1 MEIYQEFGN
10 DLTLSENGDLKSV
23 DGLELSNQ
31 RIIRRLMNMPIS
43 LSNPPDYLQDPTYG
57 AGTPHYVGELNTNQ
71 IYNQIKASIMAQIF
85 LEDTVAQNPPPDIQL
100 AGLPGRLEGTI
111 TYNYV
116 ATNQQAVVSF
126 AYPPNS
132 VSQ

>member
-10 DLTLSENGDLKSV
+10 DLVVNENGDLQSV

-43 LSNPPDYLQDPTYG
+43 LSNPPDYLEDPTYG
-57 AGTPHYVGELNTNQ
+57 AGLPKFIGDPNTNK
-71 IYNQIKASIMAQIF
+71 IYNQIKASITAQIY
-85 LEDTVAQNPPPDIQL
+85 LEDTVAQNPAPVIDL
-100 AGLPGRLEGTI
+100 TGLPDRLEGSI
-111 TYNYV
+111 TYTYI

-126 AYPPNS
+126 KYPLNS
-132 VSQ
+132 SSQ